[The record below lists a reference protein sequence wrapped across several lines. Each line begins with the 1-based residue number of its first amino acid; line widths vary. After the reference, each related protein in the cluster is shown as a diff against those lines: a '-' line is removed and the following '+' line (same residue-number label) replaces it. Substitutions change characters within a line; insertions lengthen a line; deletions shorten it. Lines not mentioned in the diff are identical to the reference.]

1 MNNKISVAPLYEDY
15 LAHHQIKGAKWGVM
29 HGPPY
34 PLSRGKGGKLP
45 AVKKV
50 TSEAKKRR
58 EEKKAQKTESR
69 AEEKKEQLRKYI
81 VEHPKTLY
89 KHKDMFSK
97 AELEDI
103 LKEIDFDQKL
113 RDVNRNQFKKTI
125 DTVKDVATLTISMK
139 NIASGAVDLY
149 KAGKNI
155 QNIFKGKGVFE
166 SNPDKKESSNTSD
179 SSKKTDKNTGQK
191 TESAKKESKSSEPS
205 GSGDLNPE
213 LKKLLGVK

>member
-1 MNNKISVAPLYEDY
+1 MNNQISVAPLYEDY

-89 KHKDMFSK
+89 KHKEMFTK
-97 AELEDI
+97 TELEDI
-103 LKEIDFDQKL
+103 LKEIEFDQKL
-113 RDVNRNQFKKTI
+113 KDVNRNQFKKTV

-149 KAGKNI
+149 KAGQNI
-155 QNIFKGKGVFE
+155 QNILKGKGVFD
-166 SNPDKKESSNTSD
+166 SGSDKKESPTQKQQEPKKDSKTKASS
-179 SSKKTDKNTGQK
+179 SSKTD
-191 TESAKKESKSSEPS
+191 S

-213 LKKLLGVK
+213 LKMLLGVK

>member
-1 MNNKISVAPLYEDY
+1 MNNQISVAPLYEDY

-45 AVKKV
+45 TVKKV

-58 EEKKAQKTESR
+58 EEKKAQKAESR

-81 VEHPKTLY
+81 VEHPNTLY
-89 KHKDMFSK
+89 KHKDMFSRS
-97 AELEDI
+97 ELEDI

-113 RDVNRNQFKKTI
+113 KDVNRNQFKKTI

-149 KAGKNI
+149 KSGKDI
-155 QNIFKGKGVFE
+155 QNILKGKGAFK
-166 SNPDKKESSNTSD
+166 SDSDKKESSND
-179 SSKKTDKNTGQK
+179 SKKADKKADQK
-191 TESAKKESKSSEPS
+191 TESAKKESKSSESS

-213 LKKLLGVK
+213 LKKMLGIK